1 MTERVAVLAGGRSP
15 EREVSLRS
23 GHRVAAAL
31 RSLGYDALLVDP
43 AEAPLVETLS
53 AARVS
58 VCSIA
63 LHGKEGEDGT
73 VQRLLELLDLPYTG
87 TGPLAC
93 EITFDKVL
101 CKATLA
107 EAGVP
112 TPPWAV
118 VEAVALRDLGAGAL
132 LHRLAERVGLPL
144 VVKPS
149 RAGSAMGLTFVDRE
163 ADLPH
168 AVMNALA
175 YAEAAVVERR
185 IEGVEV
191 AASMLGEDLLPLVEV
206 RPRSGVYDY
215 AARYTAGATEYH
227 APARLDAEATERVRA
242 VAARTFAAL
251 RQRDVSRADVLVD
264 ADGNPW
270 VIDVNV
276 SPGMTETSLLP
287 MAAQAAGIAFPD
299 LCERILQLALAR
311 GRAGGI
317 GEAGS
322 LA

>member
-1 MTERVAVLAGGRSP
+1 MSAPVAVLAGGRSP

-23 GHRVAAAL
+23 GHRVATAL
-31 RSLGYDALLVDP
+31 RSRGHDVRLVDP

-53 AARVS
+53 AATVS
-58 VCSIA
+58 ACFIA

-93 EITFDKVL
+93 ELTFDKVL

-118 VEAVALRDLGAGAL
+118 IEAAALRDLGAGAL

-168 AVMNALA
+168 AVMGALA
-175 YAEAAVVERR
+175 FSEAAIVERR
-185 IEGVEV
+185 VDGIEV
-191 AASMLGEDLLPLVEV
+191 AASMLGSPRDVLPLVGV
-206 RPRSGVYDY
+206 APRSGVFDY
-215 AARYTAGATEYH
+215 AARYTPGATAYE
-227 APARLDAEATERVRA
+227 APARLDDEVADRVRS
-242 VAARTFAAL
+242 AATRTFEAL
-251 RQRDVSRADVLVD
+251 RQRDLSRADIIVD
-264 ADGNPW
+264 PQGRPF

-276 SPGMTETSLLP
+276 CPGMTDTSLLP
-287 MAAQAAGIAFPD
+287 IAAQAAGIPFPE
-299 LCERILQLALAR
+299 LCERILSLAMERAR
-311 GRAGGI
+311 GQGGN
-317 GEAGS
+317 GD
-322 LA
+322 